1 MYTFSKTFPKETTN
15 DKVWELISPTVK
27 KILPEIFERNFKL
40 LAYHVN
46 SYENFASYERGLY
59 VNRPSVDT
67 IAEKCLLPNVYIA
80 GDWIKTAYP
89 ASLMERAVSTGMFEH
104 FLFFQDQYF
113 LLNSF
118 KFLRKRSS

>member
-1 MYTFSKTFPKETTN
+1 MYTFSESFPKETTN

-46 SYENFASYERGLY
+46 SFQNFASYEKGLY

-67 IAEKCLLPNVYIA
+67 IAKKCLLPNMYIA

-104 FLFFQDQYF
+104 F
-113 LLNSF
+113 F
-118 KFLRKRSS
+118 KFFFYFFI